1 MLSFISGSLNI
12 DALVRLVRPGTNP
25 EHQYL
30 RIWGGGSA
38 ALLVRQAQLDTGYLL
53 AGKEKEKI

>member
-12 DALVRLVRPGTNP
+12 DALVRLVRLCTKP

-30 RIWGGGSA
+30 MMWGGGSA
-38 ALLVRQAQLDTGYLL
+38 DLLEELDTEYLL
-53 AGKEKEKI
+53 LGEDVI

>member
-1 MLSFISGSLNI
+1 MLSLISGSLNI

-38 ALLVRQAQLDTGYLL
+38 ALLVRQTELDS
-53 AGKEKEKI
+53 EH